1 MPTCGSLK
9 GTAPLN
15 EQEDATFFTSSPKWA
30 LPQTSAPLNEQEDEA
45 PLLFHWL
52 PYINAPLNEC
62 SPKQALP
69 QMNIWRKPLE
79 NGCFRTPNVN
89 KFGQKKNCD

>member
-1 MPTCGSLK
+1 MN
-9 GTAPLN
+9 AH
-15 EQEDATFFTSSPKWA
+15 
-30 LPQTSAPLNEQEDEA
+30 LNEQEDEA

-79 NGCFRTPNVN
+79 NGRFRTQNVN
-89 KFGQKKNCD
+89 KFGQKKICD